1 MEKRLSIQQ
10 KREKAGIDIINKM
23 FEIAGHDV
31 TFDDVKGRQDNWYQ
45 QWTMT
50 VEQDDE
56 WKKWGKR
63 YLMNELRMNSTLAEK
78 EMAWMSV
85 QYGLKLSNFNK

>member
-63 YLMNELRMNSTLAEK
+63 YLMNELRMNSIMAEK